1 MLEQNHGFELVLGN
15 KQIFSI
21 LFLVI
26 LSLGVFFFLGYSTG
40 YDRANLDRDLTTSTK
55 NLIKASP
62 ESVVVPDTLLKA
74 DPTFDN
80 KLETTSPNNEIPST
94 RGEKTRII
102 TENGHTSSTGRES
115 ALPSSGPGTSLREIA
130 SVNGATTIAHSIHLQ
145 VAALRVQSDAQL
157 LADKLSA
164 KGYPTSL
171 FSQSGD
177 GWIRV
182 LVGPFDTTDTAKE
195 YRRKLKAEGFYS
207 ILRKP

>member
-1 MLEQNHGFELVLGN
+1 MSEQDHKFELILGN

-21 LFLVI
+21 LFLVV
-26 LSLGVFFFLGYSTG
+26 LSLGVFFSLGYSTG

-55 NLIKASP
+55 NLIQASP
-62 ESVVVPDTLLKA
+62 ETVFVPDTLLKA
-74 DPTFDN
+74 DPVFEN
-80 KLETTSPNNEIPST
+80 ELEATTPDSEI
-94 RGEKTRII
+94 
-102 TENGHTSSTGRES
+102 SSTGSKKMQITTEDGYVPSVEREDT
-115 ALPSSGPGTSLREIA
+115 PSSPGHSTPLRKTA
-130 SVNGATTIAHSIHLQ
+130 SVNGAATIAHSIHLQ

-171 FSQSGD
+171 FGQNND

-195 YRRKLKAEGFYS
+195 YRRKLKTEGFYS

>member
-1 MLEQNHGFELVLGN
+1 MAEQDHEFELVLGN

-26 LSLGVFFFLGYSTG
+26 LLLSVFFFLGYSTG
-40 YDRANLDRDLTTSTK
+40 YDRANLDRDLTTATK
-55 NLIKASP
+55 DLTKVSP
-62 ESVVVPDTLLKA
+62 ETVFVPDTLLKT
-74 DPTFDN
+74 DSTFDDE
-80 KLETTSPNNEIPST
+80 LEMAPPDSGASSGGSKKMWTT
-94 RGEKTRII
+94 
-102 TENGHTSSTGRES
+102 TENNYAPSAETEAISSSPGYS
-115 ALPSSGPGTSLREIA
+115 APLRKAI
-130 SVNGATTIAHSIHLQ
+130 SVNGAATIAHSIHLQ

-171 FSQSGD
+171 FSQSDD

-195 YRRKLKAEGFYS
+195 YQRKLKAEGFYS

>member
-1 MLEQNHGFELVLGN
+1 MAEQDHGFELVLGN

-55 NLIKASP
+55 NLIKTSP
-62 ESVVVPDTLLKA
+62 ETVVVPDTLLKA
-74 DPTFDN
+74 DPAFENELKTTTPDN
-80 KLETTSPNNEIPST
+80 E
-94 RGEKTRII
+94 
-102 TENGHTSSTGRES
+102 TSSTGSEKTQIITGDGHVPSVERES
-115 ALPSSGPGTSLREIA
+115 TLPSPGHSAPLREIA
-130 SVNGATTIAHSIHLQ
+130 SVNGATTIAHLIHLQ

-157 LADKLSA
+157 LANKLSA